1 MNYVMHPWQFLLIG
15 LAGWIN
21 RSQQEAIEYLRTE
34 NQVLREVV
42 GKKRILL
49 NDDQRRRLA
58 VKGKMLGLRRLRELA
73 GIVTPETILR
83 WHRRLVARKWDYS
96 DQRKPSPGRPVVE
109 PVIVDLVLKF
119 ARENPT
125 WGYDRIQ
132 GALANI
138 GHEIS
143 DQTVG
148 NILKDNGIEPA
159 PGRKRATSWGT
170 FLKAHWET
178 LAAIDFTTTEV
189 WTPHGLVTFF
199 VLVVMQL
206 KTRRVEISGVT
217 ASPDSAWVRQIA
229 RNLTDPQDGFL
240 RASTH
245 VLVDRDT
252 KFSPLCE
259 FLETCTE
266 IKPVLLPPK
275 SPNCNAHLE
284 RFILSLKSE
293 CVDRMIFFGEA
304 SLRKALSEF
313 EAHYHTER
321 NHQGLDNDLIDP
333 GGDIGKP
340 AGIIECR
347 ERLGVL
353 LRYYHRRAA

>member
-1 MNYVMHPWQFLLIG
+1 MNYVLHPWQFLLIG
-15 LAGWIN
+15 FTGWVN
-21 RSQQEAIEYLRTE
+21 HSQQEAIEYLRTE
-34 NQVLREVV
+34 NQILREVI

-58 VKGKMLGLRRLRELA
+58 VKGKVLGLLRLRELA

-96 DQRKPSPGRPVVE
+96 DQRKPSPGRP
-109 PVIVDLVLKF
+109 PVDQEIVNLVLKF

-132 GALANI
+132 GALSNI

-159 PGRKRATSWGT
+159 PDRKRTTSWAT
-170 FLKAHWET
+170 FLKAHWDS

-189 WTPHGLVTFF
+189 WTQHGLVTFF

-206 KTRRVEISGVT
+206 KTRRVEIAGVT
-217 ASPDSAWVRQIA
+217 ANPDSAWVRQMG

-240 RASTH
+240 RNSTH
-245 VLVDRDT
+245 ILVDRDT
-252 KFSPLCE
+252 KFSPFRD
-259 FLETCTE
+259 FLETSAE
-266 IKPVLLPPK
+266 IETILLPPK
-275 SPNCNAHLE
+275 SPNCNAQLE
-284 RFILSLKSE
+284 RFMLSLTSE
-293 CVDRMIFFGEA
+293 ALERMIFFGEA
-304 SLRKALSEF
+304 SLRNALAEF
-313 EAHYHTER
+313 TAHYHTER
-321 NHQGLDNDLIDP
+321 NHQGLDNNLID
-333 GGDIGKP
+333 
-340 AGIIECR
+340 AGNEVGRSTGTIDCR
-347 ERLGVL
+347 ERLGGL